1 MFLKEKLAH
10 GPCPASII
18 DDAVEA
24 GRLRAA
30 SVEKARVELGLVA
43 RRVSNGKG
51 AVVHLCMTDQAAG
64 LEARP

>member
-10 GPCPASII
+10 GPCPASVI

-24 GRLRAA
+24 GRLRVS
-30 SVEKARVELGLVA
+30 SVEKAEADLGLVA

-51 AVVHLCMTDQAAG
+51 AIVHLCTTNQAVE
-64 LEARP
+64 LEVR